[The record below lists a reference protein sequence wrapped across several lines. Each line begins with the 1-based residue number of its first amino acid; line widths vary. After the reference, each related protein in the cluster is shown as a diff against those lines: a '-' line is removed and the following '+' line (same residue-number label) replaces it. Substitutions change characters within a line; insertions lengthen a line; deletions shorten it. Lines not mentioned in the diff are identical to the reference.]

1 MSGLTPAHIEAL
13 AQVIGLAE
21 EVGEQVREADLDPD
35 CGLFVLVR
43 GDLPDPDAIPRL
55 TPGSHE
61 WKAARAAGWGGS
73 PDDEPRDWSGYDE
86 DGIDHTPGMDLDY
99 YLRAGDLA

>member
-1 MSGLTPAHIEAL
+1 MSARVIVRPAYMPP
-13 AQVIGLAE
+13 E
-21 EVGEQVREADLDPD
+21 EWDEICSES
-35 CGLFVLVR
+35 R
-43 GDLPDPDAIPRL
+43 GNDLPNPDAIPRL

-86 DGIDHTPGMDLDY
+86 HGTDRTPGMDYDY
-99 YLRAGDLA
+99 YLRGGGDLA